1 MAVAREIREEEPR
14 KAAIVSRAA
23 LAKQQPTIVRAL
35 ALGLWGVSLSGTLLF
50 GGGGLGPW
58 LTLHPNWW
66 GVVAA
71 LAAQVVCSTIQWVWC
86 REEWGVYY
94 LGALALSSGST
105 IAGYWPLIF
114 PPLEGWITRQDG
126 ALWHTYGSYIAGALI
141 IVCAIIAD
149 VYPEKSLT
157 Q

>member
-1 MAVAREIREEEPR
+1 MGAV
-14 KAAIVSRAA
+14 
-23 LAKQQPTIVRAL
+23 
-35 ALGLWGVSLSGTLLF
+35 WGRGF
-50 GGGGLGPW
+50 
-58 LTLHPNWW
+58 HPNWW

-71 LAAQVVCSTIQWVWC
+71 LTAQLVCSTIQWVWC

-114 PPLEGWITRQDG
+114 PPLAGWITRQDG
-126 ALWHTYGSYIAGALI
+126 ALWHTYGASIAGALI
-141 IVCAIIAD
+141 IVCAIVAD